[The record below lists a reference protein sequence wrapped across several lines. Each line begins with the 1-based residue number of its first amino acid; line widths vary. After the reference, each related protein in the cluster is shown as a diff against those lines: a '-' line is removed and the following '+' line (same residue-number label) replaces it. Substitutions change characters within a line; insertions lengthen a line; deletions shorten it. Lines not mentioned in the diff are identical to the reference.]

1 MTDADIARKLAHL
14 HIKKALG
21 QMSDIMHKGEVTK
34 IGRKQKYP
42 LDVGRLARQAARA
55 VADIVNDYKP
65 VSYLVVNR
73 YADTMVVAGLELQ
86 LIRLDF
92 EGEGVTAGIYDLDA
106 TARQAYTDVKDL
118 YPIETVVR
126 TTINTN
132 IGLSGTIAEP
142 INIFIKGDE

>member
-1 MTDADIARKLAHL
+1 MIDEDTARKLAHL
-14 HIKKALG
+14 HIKNELG

-42 LDVGRLARQAARA
+42 LEVGRLARQAARA
-55 VADIVNDYKP
+55 VADIVNDYEP

-92 EGEGVTAGIYDLDA
+92 EDEGVIAGIYDLYA
-106 TARQAYTDVKDL
+106 TALQAYIEVKDL
-118 YPIETVVR
+118 YPIEKVVL
-126 TTINTN
+126 TTINAKTAT
-132 IGLSGTIAEP
+132 SSSYHTP